1 MSTTFTLKIND
12 LRVIQITDQPN
23 TVCQIDYEYVGVDDN
38 NKSSRYIGS
47 ERLNTDDIESFVA
60 FEELTEATV
69 VGWLEGMW
77 SDTHYDHMQ
86 EQINAR
92 IAAPV
97 VSSMRNPWEPEG
109 TPDGAG
115 NP

>member
-12 LRVIQITDQPN
+12 LRVIQTTDQPN

-60 FEELTEATV
+60 FSELTEATV

-77 SDTHYDHMQ
+77 SDTHYEHMQ

-97 VSSMRNPWEPEG
+97 VSSMNNPWEPES
-109 TPDGAG
+109 TPGGAG
-115 NP
+115 TA